1 MGDKKEKARKKSF
14 TKGLQAEFN
23 KIIWP
28 DKETL
33 AKQTVAVSVVSV
45 LLGVLI
51 AVIDVVIKYG
61 VDFLVQLKL

>member
-33 AKQTVAVSVVSV
+33 AKQTVATFRSIDRSDRYCHQVRSRFSR
-45 LLGVLI
+45 
-51 AVIDVVIKYG
+51 AVEIVER
-61 VDFLVQLKL
+61 

>member
-14 TKGLQAEFN
+14 TKGLHAEFN

-45 LLGVLI
+45 LLGALI
-51 AVIDVVIKYG
+51 AVIDIVIKYG